1 VTDVKQKRI
10 LVVDDELAIR
20 LFIGEEL
27 SQAGYEVLT
36 AASGEEAL
44 TKLQTEAVDLV
55 LLDLMMRGVDGLDV
69 MKHIVQQAT
78 NEMGLSVGPSAS
90 APAVIMLTAHASVDS
105 AVDFMRQGGLDYLI
119 KPCRTEDLLI
129 SVERALA
136 RRAQALQQQELIR
149 LIEFSA
155 RQLQQVAQGDRK
167 CSPAHSLGPERSIR
181 FEHGREGAEDAALPS
196 SARYL
201 GGRGLLLDWE
211 QRTVTLN
218 GQPIHLTPTE
228 FSLLR
233 CLMEQADQVV
243 SPQDLMRAVHGHA
256 EVQVEESRQA
266 LNTHLWRLRKK
277 IAEAPDGKPYIVNV
291 RGQGYKFISQ

>member
-1 VTDVKQKRI
+1 M
-10 LVVDDELAIR
+10 DDELAIR

-27 SQAGYEVLT
+27 RQAGYEVLT

-44 TKLQTEAVDLV
+44 TTLQTEVIDLV
-55 LLDLMMRGVDGLDV
+55 LLDLMMGGIDGLEV

-78 NEMGLSVGPSAS
+78 PGADLS
-90 APAVIMLTAHASVDS
+90 APAVVMLTAHASVGS

-136 RRAQALQQQELIR
+136 RHEQTLQQQELIR

-155 RQLQQVAQGDRK
+155 RQLQQVAQSDQDYHPRPEGIRKVREKEERYPPDEAYPPDRID
-167 CSPAHSLGPERSIR
+167 PRP
-181 FEHGREGAEDAALPS
+181 
-196 SARYL
+196 ARYL
-201 GGRGLLLDWE
+201 GGRGLLLDWD
-211 QRTVTLN
+211 QRKVTLN
-218 GQPIHLTPTE
+218 GKPIHLTPTE

-233 CLMEQADQVV
+233 CLMEHADQVV
-243 SPQDLMRAVHGHA
+243 SSQDLLQAVHGPT
-256 EVQVEESRQA
+256 EEQASDSRQA

-291 RGQGYKFISQ
+291 RGQGYKFVS